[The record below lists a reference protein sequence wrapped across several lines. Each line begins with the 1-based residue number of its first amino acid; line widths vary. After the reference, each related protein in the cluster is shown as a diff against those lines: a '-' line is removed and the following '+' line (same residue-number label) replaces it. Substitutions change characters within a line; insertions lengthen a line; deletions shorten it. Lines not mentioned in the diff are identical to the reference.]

1 MSERVINLKSREEFI
16 KILNNYNYII
26 VKLTASW
33 CGPCKK
39 STPLFNELFNQMPSK
54 FICVIADIDVV
65 SKKFFNCSSVPT
77 FMNYINGERHDIHNG
92 SDSNGIKNFF
102 QKTLNRA

>member
-1 MSERVINLKSREEFI
+1 MDERIINLKSREEFI
-16 KILNNYNYII
+16 QLINKHNYII
-26 VKLTASW
+26 VKVTATW

-39 STPLFNELFNQMPSK
+39 CTPVFNEYFKQMPSK

-77 FMNYINGERHDIHNG
+77 FMNYIKGEKYDIHVG
-92 SDSNGIKNFF
+92 SDSNGIKQFF
-102 QKTLNRA
+102 QKTLSRA